1 MRLVTRFFVETN
13 NVFGRPS
20 KGTLSNELDGG
31 TGWTQLEAD
40 GPVQIPGLVL
50 CDSAFPG
57 IFYFPSLGS
66 TELLFYEVKLLS

>member
-1 MRLVTRFFVETN
+1 MF
-13 NVFGRPS
+13 
-20 KGTLSNELDGG
+20 SNELDGG
-31 TGWTQLEAD
+31 TGRTQLEAD

-66 TELLFYEVKLLS
+66 AELLFYDVKLLS